1 MGVLQTPWSQR
12 AQSSPRGMIP
22 GKDGSKFNDIAL
34 HVKETKART
43 GTHPPSLSR
52 HGVYKYFS
60 SSEAPFPHLPNGKNY
75 MDSIMS

>member
-1 MGVLQTPWSQR
+1 
-12 AQSSPRGMIP
+12 MIP

-60 SSEAPFPHLPNGKNY
+60 SSEAPFPHLPNGKKLYGLNNVIRLSERL
-75 MDSIMS
+75 DEKEGR